1 MNEKYLDMI
10 DRLDESELRHELA
23 DALEQIDDYKK
34 ELEKWEGW
42 V

>member
-1 MNEKYLDMI
+1 MI

-34 ELEKWEGW
+34 ELNNIILEMKENE
-42 V
+42 

>member
-1 MNEKYLDMI
+1 MSEKYLDLI

>member
-1 MNEKYLDMI
+1 MI

>member
-1 MNEKYLDMI
+1 LSKNEKYLDMI

-23 DALEQIDDYKK
+23 DALEQIDDLKK
-34 ELEKWEGW
+34 ELDEY

>member
-1 MNEKYLDMI
+1 MSEKYLDLI

-34 ELEKWEGW
+34 ELKEY

>member
-1 MNEKYLDMI
+1 MNEKYLDII

-34 ELEKWEGW
+34 ELKEY